1 MGTDDVFWRHGRSI
15 LIKSI
20 MTQAILYGSYPDVRP
35 KTCRMEQYKLTL
47 LQNPLHFSFPPEID
61 EESLMSGATLLSN
74 AILES
79 GEGPPLLTPCAI
91 WTHVL

>member
-1 MGTDDVFWRHGRSI
+1 
-15 LIKSI
+15 

-35 KTCRMEQYKLTL
+35 GTCRMEQYKLTL
-47 LQNPLHFSFPPEID
+47 PQNPLHFSFPPEID

-79 GEGPPLLTPCAI
+79 GEGPPLLTPRTIRAHI
-91 WTHVL
+91 L

>member
-1 MGTDDVFWRHGRSI
+1 
-15 LIKSI
+15 
-20 MTQAILYGSYPDVRP
+20 MTQAILYGSYPEVRL
-35 KTCRMEQYKLTL
+35 KTSCGDRYTLTL

-79 GEGPPLLTPCAI
+79 GKRLLP
-91 WTHVL
+91 